1 MRSDLCLSALLC
13 SSFFSPNNKFLKS
26 FFSPN
31 NKFLKNSSKND
42 VVAEIPFA

>member
-1 MRSDLCLSALLC
+1 MYGNLSLSALLC
-13 SSFFSPNNKFLKS
+13 SS